1 MTAYEGWK
9 EVWRPW
15 YPLVEGVF
23 YFCQGFY
30 SIGSLLYVA
39 IFAVDTFKLS
49 VNTVALLQVAVVAPV
64 YLKMIPLALCDRYP
78 IGKYGR
84 RRPYIAIAAI
94 IYAVSYAVLSQ
105 ITTFGILWIATVM
118 IGMLAWVI
126 ADGCLDGLTVDVTP
140 PEKAGLMQGV
150 AWGGRGLGYA
160 FGALVIGVMS
170 SSINWSI
177 IVLIIGVFA
186 VIQCLAGI
194 LIKEPK
200 VTTERVASLDAYKK
214 VAKRRETWIGLAYIL
229 LASTALLVSEVF
241 GTTYLKEQTQADT
254 TTLGIALAIMSL
266 GIFLGS
272 LPMGIISDKVGT
284 KKALLTGNVL
294 AIIGCGLLATIG
306 PGNVTWMLSTA
317 FMAGAFQGAQMTA
330 MLRMYME
337 LSPPEIGGSMFALYS
352 SMSNAGIS
360 VLASLTFY
368 FAAPKLGNASGVLSV
383 IPYVAVAILMIPFM
397 TLYKP
402 AKKDPTHTKR

>member
-1 MTAYEGWK
+1 
-9 EVWRPW
+9 
-15 YPLVEGVF
+15 
-23 YFCQGFY
+23 
-30 SIGSLLYVA
+30 
-39 IFAVDTFKLS
+39 
-49 VNTVALLQVAVVAPV
+49 
-64 YLKMIPLALCDRYP
+64 
-78 IGKYGR
+78 
-84 RRPYIAIAAI
+84 
-94 IYAVSYAVLSQ
+94 
-105 ITTFGILWIATVM
+105 M
-118 IGMLAWVI
+118 IGMLAWVV

-186 VIQCLAGI
+186 VIQCLAGT

-294 AIIGCGLLATIG
+294 AMIGCGLLATIG
-306 PGNVTWMLSTA
+306 PGNLTWMLSIA
-317 FMAGAFQGAQMTA
+317 FTAGAFQGAQMTA

-383 IPYVAVAILMIPFM
+383 IPYVAVATLMIPFM

-402 AKKDPTHTKR
+402 AKKDPAQAKR